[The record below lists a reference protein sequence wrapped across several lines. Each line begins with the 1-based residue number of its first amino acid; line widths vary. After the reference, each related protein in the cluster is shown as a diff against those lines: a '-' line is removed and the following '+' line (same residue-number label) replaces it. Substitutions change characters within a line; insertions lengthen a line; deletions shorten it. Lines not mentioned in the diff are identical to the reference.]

1 MDCIVSHTE
10 NMISQ
15 HEILNHLAKI
25 LQRITNKGSK
35 KFKSWHIIEK
45 FILIFLSVS

>member
-15 HEILNHLAKI
+15 DEILNHLAKI